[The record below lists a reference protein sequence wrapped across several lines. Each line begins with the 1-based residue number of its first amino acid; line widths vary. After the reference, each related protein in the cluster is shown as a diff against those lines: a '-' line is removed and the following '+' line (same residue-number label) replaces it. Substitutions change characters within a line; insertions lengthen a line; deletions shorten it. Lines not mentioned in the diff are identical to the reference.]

1 MNRQKP
7 AGANHG
13 FTDPACQRDRSAGI
27 EPLRRAAPNLSMRHT
42 LLIAALLP
50 LCSALA
56 RQSSAQ
62 VAAPERVIDEA
73 AVSAGLESIDVKS
86 ISADLHFFASDEMR
100 GRDTPS
106 REQRLAA
113 AFLGAR
119 LAGLGFQPGNGDSYI
134 APYEL
139 GWRAID
145 PNKTQGSAVGSGRA
159 SAFSYGVDYV
169 HPTSTESMEQVVSGP
184 VRFGGKGTKD
194 ELSGTELKG
203 SWLVVLDDGEWPTDD
218 RRGMSSS
225 RYWRGRRTAAKGAG
239 AVGML
244 VVPGAGYEG
253 EPIPSA
259 FKRVTDQRLQGSV
272 WLPSGRVPNF
282 GSGDLPVLVLSVEAG
297 QRLAEMGG
305 VDLAA
310 ATIGQEFGLDFTEDR
325 VRQGSDP
332 YMVEAENV
340 IGLWPG
346 SDPELANEVIAVS
359 AHYDHVG
366 ARGDDIYNGADDN
379 GSGSMGMLA
388 VAEALEAHGP
398 LTRTVAVIWVS
409 GEEKGLLGS
418 KAWCANPTLPEGMRV
433 VANINMDMI
442 GRNAPNQILY
452 TPTPEKPEIY
462 NGLAKLVEAHAP
474 SEGFTELGSADAYYY
489 RSDQQSFQEAFDIP
503 VMFLFADVHEDYHQP
518 SDTPDKIDVDKIV
531 RVSRLIFRVLCD
543 LQDPELDL

>member
-1 MNRQKP
+1 
-7 AGANHG
+7 
-13 FTDPACQRDRSAGI
+13 
-27 EPLRRAAPNLSMRHT
+27 MRHP
-42 LLIAALLP
+42 LLIAALMP
-50 LCSALA
+50 LCVPFAPT
-56 RQSSAQ
+56 SSAQ
-62 VAAPERVIDEA
+62 VAAPERVVDDA
-73 AVSAGLESIDVKS
+73 AVLAGLESIDVKS
-86 ISADLHFFASDEMR
+86 ISADLHFFASDGMR

-113 AFLGAR
+113 AFIGAR
-119 LAGLGFQPGNGDSYI
+119 LAGLGFQPGNGDSYT

-145 PNKTQGSAVGSGRA
+145 PDKTQA
-159 SAFSYGVDYV
+159 SALGADGVSGFTYGVDYV
-169 HPTSTESMEQVVSGP
+169 HPTSSESMEQVVSGP

-194 ELSGTELKG
+194 ELSGAGLEG
-203 SWLVVLDDGEWPTDD
+203 SWLVVLDDGEWPVND
-218 RRGMSSS
+218 RRGLSSA
-225 RYWRGRRTAAKGAG
+225 RYWTSRRTAAESAG
-239 AVGML
+239 AAGML

-253 EPIPSA
+253 EPIAKA
-259 FKRVTDQRLQGSV
+259 FQRVTDQRLQGSV
-272 WLPSGRVPNF
+272 WLPGGRVPNF
-282 GSGDLPVLVLSVEAG
+282 GSGDLPVLVLSAEAG

-305 VDLAA
+305 VDLSA
-310 ATIGQEFGLDFTEDR
+310 ATVGQDFGIEFTEER
-325 VRQGSDP
+325 VRQGSEP
-332 YMVEAENV
+332 YRVEVENV

-346 SDPELANEVIAVS
+346 SDPKLANEVIAIS

-366 ARGDDIYNGADDN
+366 ARGDDVYNGADDN

-418 KAWCANPTLPEGMRV
+418 KAWCANPTLPEGMNV

-442 GRNAPNQILY
+442 GRNEPHQILY

-474 SEGFTELGSADAYYY
+474 SEGFTELGSADAYYF

-503 VMFLFADVHEDYHQP
+503 VMFLFSDVHEDYHQP
-518 SDTPDKIDVDKIV
+518 SDTPDKINVDKIS

-543 LQDPELDL
+543 LQEPELNL